1 MKEMNYAA
9 ADMTMQRY
17 VFSEQRSLSY
27 CLSSKPPIP
36 DNGGSRKKMVSNREI
51 NVNE

>member
-17 VFSEQRSLSY
+17 VFSEQRGLSY
-27 CLSSKPPIP
+27 CLSNKPQFQIMA
-36 DNGGSRKKMVSNREI
+36 DHAKRWFLTGKLM
-51 NVNE
+51 

>member
-17 VFSEQRSLSY
+17 VFSEQRGLNY

-36 DNGGSRKKMVSNREI
+36 DNGGLCKKDAL
-51 NVNE
+51 